1 MLQEQPQSNPG
12 TISYV
17 TRELTSGESAL
28 QAGWAKRNSGLLDRI
43 DTNGDVIVIRR
54 RDGSV
59 DELRKGEFTCTTY
72 RTSSRRRLFVIK
84 TRDGRK
90 IQFMEMDGMLTTEE
104 WDAIA
109 RDILEATPS
118 QLNSIL
124 YRASIAIPS
133 GMLAAALTT
142 GVLGAMLHLKEEQ
155 MHFSS
160 PLCLGLMAIWIT
172 GLWFLIGRLRR

>member
-1 MLQEQPQSNPG
+1 MQQETPQPDTG

-17 TRELTSGESAL
+17 TRELTTAESAL
-28 QAGWAKRNSGLLDRI
+28 QAGWAKRNSVLLDRI
-43 DTNGDVIVIRR
+43 DVTGGNITLRR

-59 DELRKGEFTCTTY
+59 DELRKGEFTCVTY

-84 TRDGRK
+84 TNDRRK

-109 RDILEATPS
+109 NEILEATPS
-118 QLNSIL
+118 QLNSML
-124 YRASIAIPS
+124 LRGALSIQF

-142 GVLGAMLHLKEEQ
+142 GFLGGMLHLKEEQ
-155 MHFSS
+155 IHFSS
-160 PLCLGLMAIWIT
+160 PFCLGLMAIWIT
-172 GLWFLIGRLRR
+172 GLWFLIGRFRR